1 VTSRPRA
8 ILCGLLAL
16 TVSFAAARAEE
27 PVSSLQLQDVLDSAR
42 VHYPGIVQGLAAR
55 RVAAGR
61 LTEAAGEFD
70 LVFAAE
76 GFSRLGGFYDGTAV
90 EGTVRQP
97 LRPLGGSL
105 YAGYKLSDGT
115 FPVYEDERF
124 TNTGGAVKVGLLF
137 SLLRD
142 RNIDERRF
150 RQADA
155 YLEAREADFDLLL
168 TRIGVQQRA
177 LEAYWRWV
185 AAGRQLAVYRDLLRI
200 ALERRDGL
208 TEQVA
213 RGARA
218 RIFLTENQ
226 QNITRR
232 RIRVMMAERD
242 LAMAANRLSLYYR
255 DESGAPVVPSYAA
268 LPPSEA
274 NAPSRGLPPPS
285 GAVSD
290 ALNRRPEL
298 ELLRL
303 AIEREQRRIELRAN
317 DLRPRLD
324 LNLELR
330 QPLGSVAEGG
340 PSRDTTDTV
349 LGFTFSVPLQQRRA
363 EGRLLQSR
371 AEVDAMR
378 AERRL
383 VADRIEL
390 EVRNLLLDLEVSE
403 RLLSLAEQ
411 EVEQAELLRKAEV
424 RRFESG
430 ASDFFLVNLR
440 EEAAADARIRYLDA
454 ELTARIARGSYD
466 AATVNLSRLGLE
478 GGASAL

>member
-1 VTSRPRA
+1 MRAPRA
-8 ILCGLLAL
+8 GALVGLALLLAVPAAGAAEA
-16 TVSFAAARAEE
+16 VSGL
-27 PVSSLQLQDVLDSAR
+27 SLQDVLNSAR
-42 VHYPGIVQGLAAR
+42 VHYPGIMQGLAAR
-55 RVAAGR
+55 RAAAGR
-61 LTEAAGEFD
+61 VAEAAGEFD
-70 LVFAAE
+70 LVFSAE
-76 GFSRLGGFYDGTAV
+76 GFSRVGGFYDGTAV

-97 LRPLGGSL
+97 LQAFGGSL
-105 YAGYKLSDGT
+105 YAGYKLSDGS
-115 FPVYEDERF
+115 FPIYEDERF
-124 TNTGGAVKVGLLF
+124 TNSGGAVKVGVLF

-142 RNIDERRF
+142 RHIDQRRF

-155 YLEAREADFDLLL
+155 YLAARQADFDLLL
-168 TRIGVQQRA
+168 TRVGVQQRA

-185 AAGRQLAVYRDLLRI
+185 AAGHQLAVYRDLLRI
-200 ALERRDGL
+200 ALERREGL
-208 TEQVA
+208 SEQVK

-232 RIRVMMAERD
+232 RIRVMTAERD
-242 LAMAANRLSLYYR
+242 LAIAGNRLSLYYR
-255 DESGAPVVPSYAA
+255 DEAGSPVVPSYAV
-268 LPPSEA
+268 LPAPEAITPSA
-274 NAPSRGLPPPS
+274 GVPPAA

-303 AIEREQRRIELRAN
+303 TIEREQRRIELRAN
-317 DLRPRLD
+317 DLQPRLD
-324 LNLELR
+324 FNLEVQ
-330 QPLGSVAEGG
+330 QPLGAVAEGG

-349 LGFTFSVPLQQRRA
+349 LGFTFSVPLQQRKA
-363 EGRLLQSR
+363 QGRLMQSR
-371 AEVDAMR
+371 AEVEAMR
-378 AERRL
+378 EERRL
-383 VADRIEL
+383 AAERIEL

-403 RLLSLAEQ
+403 QLLTLAEQ
-411 EVEQAELLRKAEV
+411 EVEQTELLREAEI
-424 RRFESG
+424 RRYESG

-478 GGASAL
+478 GVAPLL